1 MDCSLPGSSIH
12 GDSPGKKT
20 RLGCRALLQGIFLTQ
35 GSNLGLLRFR
45 QILYHLSHQGSLNL
59 YHQACRALC
68 PGGSV
73 VKNLPANAG
82 DEFDPW
88 WGKIPHALEQLS
100 QCSTTIEPV
109 L

>member
-1 MDCSLPGSSIH
+1 M
-12 GDSPGKKT
+12 
-20 RLGCRALLQGIFLTQ
+20 
-35 GSNLGLLRFR
+35 
-45 QILYHLSHQGSLNL
+45 
-59 YHQACRALC
+59 
-68 PGGSV
+68 